1 MYSLSLVIGFVCIL
15 IQILNTGCTINDH
28 RKEKELG
35 CYSPI
40 ASAFFSAL
48 APLFFNVSV
57 ILMILPALLEFKKNS
72 QETLSLRNLILYD
85 GWRAI

>member
-1 MYSLSLVIGFVCIL
+1 MYSLSLIIGFTCIL
-15 IQILNTGCTINDH
+15 IQVLNTGCTINEH

-48 APLFFNVSV
+48 APLFFNLSV
-57 ILMILPALLEFKKNS
+57 ILMILPALLKFKKNTHS
-72 QETLSLRNLILYD
+72 TLSLRSLILFD
-85 GWRAI
+85 GWRAV